1 MARRLLRRD
10 PRLGVPVGER
20 SDDVRARD
28 LLLLDSDEVR
38 RRLKECATTEQRSP
52 VYVIALLSR
61 AEKDKSY
68 FEEGFESLT
77 AYCEGLGY
85 TPHQASARARI
96 AQAAVLH
103 EEIID
108 DLERR
113 ALSPSAVRRLA
124 PYLGGSGG
132 RELLAAARHK
142 SCRDIDLLLDR
153 LFPESRKC
161 RDGLRVKQLGDG
173 RVRMSASVPSEVTG
187 KLKLA
192 RELTRE
198 HGASDDVGALLSEAL
213 DRLIDA
219 RRQQPPETAEAA
231 SEASHDPAARTHAAN
246 STPPC
251 QTTGTAATG
260 TPTAETVGGARPSSE
275 TDDVAGPTAE
285 STAIVETIAGLRQ
298 ATAQT
303 AEPTSVNG
311 RMSSRVAEDGDP
323 TGPIFETAAAAEP
336 SSGIG
341 GNRPSIVPA
350 APSAETGPGRSRR
363 SGTAR
368 PTAASL
374 ADPGADTAEAGINPT
389 RLPSEMGSSTGPPP
403 TPTPTSRRPAVRMG
417 SDQPGQPGEVGE
429 TGGDEAGA
437 RLSPLPGPLFEV
449 VSVAVVPRRDAPF
462 GALHSREEDSPPTR
476 RRRTICLAVVL
487 E

>member
-1 MARRLLRRD
+1 
-10 PRLGVPVGER
+10 
-20 SDDVRARD
+20 
-28 LLLLDSDEVR
+28 
-38 RRLKECATTEQRSP
+38 
-52 VYVIALLSR
+52 
-61 AEKDKSY
+61 
-68 FEEGFESLT
+68 
-77 AYCEGLGY
+77 
-85 TPHQASARARI
+85 
-96 AQAAVLH
+96 
-103 EEIID
+103 
-108 DLERR
+108 
-113 ALSPSAVRRLA
+113 
-124 PYLGGSGG
+124 
-132 RELLAAARHK
+132 LAAARHK

-173 RVRMSASVPSEVTG
+173 RVRMSASVPSEVIG

-192 RELTRE
+192 RELARE
-198 HGASDDVGALLSEAL
+198 HKASDDVGALLSEAL

-219 RRQQPPETAEAA
+219 RRQQRPETAEAA
-231 SEASHDPAARTHAAN
+231 SEASHDPAARTHAAT

-251 QTTGTAATG
+251 ETTGTAATG
-260 TPTAETVGGARPSSE
+260 APTAETAGGARPSSE
-275 TDDVAGPTAE
+275 TDIAGPTAE
-285 STAIVETIAGLRQ
+285 SAAIVETIAGLRQ

-311 RMSSRVAEDGDP
+311 RMSSRAAEDGDP

-374 ADPGADTAEAGINPT
+374 ADPGADTAGPPSWIGGNAEAGINPT
-389 RLPSEMGSSTGPPP
+389 RLPSEMGSSTGPP

-437 RLSPLPGPLFEV
+437 RSSPLPGPLFEV